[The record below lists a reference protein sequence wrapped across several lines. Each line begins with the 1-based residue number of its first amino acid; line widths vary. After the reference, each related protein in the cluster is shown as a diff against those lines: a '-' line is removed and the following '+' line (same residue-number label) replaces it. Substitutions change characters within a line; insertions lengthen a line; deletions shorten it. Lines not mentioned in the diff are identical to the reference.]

1 MSSGGSELPA
11 SNGPIGTMNVDE
23 TKESVLAYKD
33 KVPEAV
39 HVSLSAW
46 NTFVDREA
54 RPEKLAQRLQAK
66 DNRSK
71 KTDAHYLGR
80 TSYAEKEEICMYTQK
95 RKPDR
100 VELYVD
106 ARKHPKTKLCHPGA
120 ISDMEQINAIRS
132 SQDEASKGSIDTDAL
147 TQHFGKD
154 NRGRTRGVG
163 SSVSRTKLK
172 ATLPV
177 RNELEKV
184 KAEVRSTND
193 MMSYILKVVQGLDP
207 SFNRESGGSHSR
219 PNGEAGGIQ
228 PTLHG
233 LEKSATGSPSTPTS
247 GPSKC
252 YKLLNLDGSKPIAQV
267 VMMKTAPGSL
277 VHGRPMLSFEVKV
290 NVIKVF
296 PGMGDEPIWKGNQG
310 GVDTLAE
317 SEGGFLVWPKYLME
331 EVLGEN
337 RVLAGSTTLSM
348 VSMKHVTN
356 LVEEVFDAV
365 AVATG
370 HSQPRLLA
378 IKGMDMWS
386 GRQMHSHFYKVPE
399 PFRNECYGS
408 VAENTQL
415 WCVLEDLGMSS
426 VDFIEQIKGNLRKRI
441 CLGNTP
447 KSSGHIPVQD
457 PCERMIRSDQLP
469 SWSDLLD
476 RTTCLLGPAY
486 LSLFLSG
493 DPDPNHLLMLIY
505 TYPGEPESHPHRVIG
520 RQKQLPVPHEYY
532 TI

>member
-11 SNGPIGTMNVDE
+11 SNGPIGTMNVYGQKKKKKVTFNLQGQIIE
-23 TKESVLAYKD
+23 GKNEFKARGLELLKSNVGLAYD
-33 KVPEAV
+33 DWRHVPATKKQDMFDI
-39 HVSLSAW
+39 LS
-46 NTFVDREA
+46 
-54 RPEKLAQRLQAK
+54 
-66 DNRSK
+66 S
-71 KTDAHYLGR
+71 
-80 TSYAEKEEICMYTQK
+80 TQK

-120 ISDMEQINAIRS
+120 IFD
-132 SQDEASKGSIDTDAL
+132 
-147 TQHFGKD
+147 
-154 NRGRTRGVG
+154 V
-163 SSVSRTKLK
+163 
-172 ATLPV
+172 
-177 RNELEKV
+177 
-184 KAEVRSTND
+184 
-193 MMSYILKVVQGLDP
+193 GLDP

-233 LEKSATGSPSTPTS
+233 SEKSATGSPSTLTS

-267 VMMKTAPGSL
+267 VMMKTTPGSL

-415 WCVLEDLGMSS
+415 WCVLEDL
-426 VDFIEQIKGNLRKRI
+426 
-441 CLGNTP
+441 
-447 KSSGHIPVQD
+447 
-457 PCERMIRSDQLP
+457 
-469 SWSDLLD
+469 LLTALCVVLED
-476 RTTCLLGPAY
+476 C
-486 LSLFLSG
+486 S
-493 DPDPNHLLMLIY
+493 
-505 TYPGEPESHPHRVIG
+505 
-520 RQKQLPVPHEYY
+520 
-532 TI
+532 